1 MKEKRI
7 SIYPVHEEEDFEFGT
22 RIPYRIQQEAIPK
35 DPHEFYQDFGYLT
48 HSRTGEIIK
57 RLTDYQYD
65 IWKCP
70 AKTVLVDKSQKS
82 GLTTSELIHDFQEC
96 LINGKGKD
104 LLIVGQTAKHA
115 EEHLYTLKRLIIES
129 EKYRKY
135 LITKSSE
142 LYFRE
147 EQTKVR
153 TLYLKNPDN
162 PYRPMRIIG
171 LPFTVSSIWSWKNV
185 FRIHISDP
193 AAAPIVDDAPVYA
206 AAFSRLTNTDGRLM
220 IEGPPAGPYGRFYEL
235 HEQFKDNKNPDF
247 QVFHVTIYDA
257 EKEGLVTQ
265 QFIDEKKLELGPL
278 FAQTYLASFE
288 VGVGNVFDNI
298 IIDKAIELGKKYS
311 IDKIPIHP
319 ENPKV
324 YGCDF
329 GFSSSATSIIG
340 YEHMRNQLREG
351 TIKGDIIRVID
362 LHYIQRGNPQ
372 GISDLCWNIWKQ
384 HGYMN
389 TWFYCDS
396 SSAAMINLLKGRWG
410 ENISW
415 LKTKDVSPRSNKI
428 IPISFNGDSHKQML
442 SRFHLIVSKGKLAID
457 PKYDKLITSMRT
469 AVAEGLSLQKE
480 KTSFDDVFDS
490 ARVGLVPFE
499 LN

>member
-1 MKEKRI
+1 MKNKKI
-7 SIYPVHEEEDFEFGT
+7 
-22 RIPYRIQQEAIPK
+22 IPYPLSNNESEFSTRVPYIIEQEDIPK
-35 DPHEFYQDFGYLT
+35 DPHEFYQDFGFLT

-153 TLYLKNPDN
+153 TLYIKNPDN

-206 AAFSRLTNTDGRLM
+206 AAFSRLTNTDGRTM

-257 EKEGLVTQ
+257 RDNGLVTQ
-265 QFIDEKKLELGPL
+265 EFINEKKIELGPL
-278 FAQTYLASFE
+278 FATTYEGSFD
-288 VGVGNVFDNI
+288 VGVGNVFDPQS
-298 IIDKAIELGKKYS
+298 IDKAIELGNEYS
-311 IDKIPIHP
+311 IDKIPVSLYTLKSVGLDP
-319 ENPKV
+319 
-324 YGCDF
+324 GF
-329 GFSSSATSIIG
+329 GSSSGTGIVVL
-340 YEHMRNQLREG
+340 EH
-351 TIKGDIIRVID
+351 IKPELMKDKIRVIESYFIKKGD
-362 LHYIQRGNPQ
+362 PNEIVN
-372 GISDLCWNIWKQ
+372 LCWDIWKR
-384 HGYMN
+384 HNWMN
-389 TWFYCDS
+389 TYYFVDGS
-396 SSAAMINLLKGRWG
+396 NRAMVNLLKIKWQ
-410 ENISW
+410 ESLSW
-415 LKTKDVSPRSNKI
+415 EDKQSFGPNTRIRPV
-428 IPISFNGDSHKQML
+428 SFNSEHRNML
-442 SRFHLIVSKGKLAID
+442 SNLHAIITKGYLAID
-457 PKYDKLITSMRT
+457 KKHDKLITSLRT
-469 AVAEGLSLQKE
+469 AYAKELSLDKE
-480 KTSFDDVFDS
+480 QTSYDDLLDS
-490 ARVGLVPFE
+490 LRLSLKGY
-499 LN
+499 NIK